1 MIDLSLAGPGLFD
14 MISPVVIELQESVG
28 LDPASVLVVGATCRD
43 VLHAA
48 MGHTF
53 EVRAT
58 NDVDLGIAVGDWT
71 VSDRIEA
78 KYERVGSNGIRYRI
92 AGLPVD
98 VMPFGAVED
107 PDGISSPAARGEDLI
122 VFGFHDVFERAT
134 DLSLPDGPVVR
145 LPHPAGYAALKMR
158 AWIDRGENKD
168 AKDLALCTF
177 WYQESTTVQ
186 DRLYETDAGL
196 KILEALEWDAP
207 VAAARLLGADV
218 AGQLSAAN
226 HSDLIERW
234 SDVNLNAL
242 ARDFVLPAGAGR
254 TFSRDARL
262 AYVRQLGPRDI
273 VT

>member
-1 MIDLSLAGPGLFD
+1 MIDLSLVEPQLFD
-14 MISPVVIELQESVG
+14 MISPVVEELQESVG

-71 VSDRIEA
+71 VSDRIDA

-98 VMPFGAVED
+98 VMPFGEVED
-107 PDGISSPAARGEDLI
+107 PEGISSPAARGEDLI
-122 VFGFHDVFERAT
+122 VFGFHDVFERAAH
-134 DLSLPDGPVVR
+134 LSLPDGPVVR
-145 LPHPAGYAALKMR
+145 IPQPAGYAALKMR
-158 AWIDRGENKD
+158 SWIDRRENKD

-186 DRLYETDAGL
+186 GRLYDTDAGQQ
-196 KILEALEWDAP
+196 ILEALDWDAF

-218 AGQLSAAN
+218 AEQLSPAN
-226 HSDLIERW
+226 HSDLIDRW
-234 SDVNLNAL
+234 SAVDPDAL
-242 ARDFVLPAGAGR
+242 ARDFVLPTGAGR
-254 TFSRDARL
+254 TFNRDARL
-262 AYVRQLGPRDI
+262 AYVRQLGNAS
-273 VT
+273 

>member
-1 MIDLSLAGPGLFD
+1 MIDLSLVDPQLLD
-14 MISPVVIELQESVG
+14 MISPVVEDLQKSVG

-98 VMPFGAVED
+98 VMPFGEVED

-122 VFGFHDVFERAT
+122 VFGFHDVFERAAH
-134 DLSLPDGPVVR
+134 LSLPHGRVVR
-145 LPHPAGYAALKMR
+145 IPQPAGYAALKMR
-158 AWIDRGENKD
+158 SWIDRRENKD

-177 WYQESTTVQ
+177 WYQESATVQ
-186 DRLYETDAGL
+186 DRLYDTDAGQ
-196 KILEALEWDAP
+196 KILEALEWHVP

-218 AGQLSAAN
+218 RGQLSLAN
-226 HSDLIERW
+226 HSDLVERW
-234 SDVNLNAL
+234 SALDLDAL
-242 ARDFVLPAGAGR
+242 ARDFVLPVGAGC

-262 AYVRQLGPRDI
+262 AYARQLGLLS
-273 VT
+273 